1 MMKSSVRFVMFLRSF
16 AIQGSWNYRTLIGN
30 GFAFSI
36 LPALREIYRDRSE
49 LETGVARHTELFNCH
64 PYLVGVA
71 LGAVSELEAQHADP
85 QTIERFKSAVRSSL
99 GSIGDS
105 LVWAAWR
112 PACALLGL
120 TVVFAGAPWWAGP
133 LVYLVAYNAGTLA
146 LRIWSFRI
154 GFRHAQGV
162 GSVLRRAHLDRVQHV
177 AAGAGAFLLGIVL
190 PLVLANGTGMP
201 VSWPWICAAV
211 IAAVLGLRFGTAART
226 PILAAGAFVLILGIL
241 IGLRL

>member
-1 MMKSSVRFVMFLRSF
+1 MMKASVRFVMFLRSF

-30 GFAFSI
+30 GFAFAI
-36 LPALREIYRDRSE
+36 LPALREIYRDRAE
-49 LETGVARHTELFNCH
+49 LEVGVARHTELFNSH

-85 QTIERFKSAVRSSL
+85 RTIERFKSAVRSSL

-154 GFRHAQGV
+154 GFRHAQDV
-162 GSVLRRAHLDRVQHV
+162 GTVLRRAHLDRVQHV

-201 VSWPWICAAV
+201 VSWPWIGAAI

-226 PILAAGAFVLILGIL
+226 PILAVGAFVLILGLL